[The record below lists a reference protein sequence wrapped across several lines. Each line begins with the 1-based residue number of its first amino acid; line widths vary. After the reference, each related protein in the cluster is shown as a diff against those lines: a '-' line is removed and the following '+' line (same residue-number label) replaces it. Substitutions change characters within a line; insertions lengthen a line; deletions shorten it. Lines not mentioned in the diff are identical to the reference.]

1 MAHTD
6 VATAARTLG
15 PMATVLKN
23 QLPEVTKTVT
33 AHDQQMTT
41 LARETERGFEQERS
55 EREKANRQIREALHA
70 NAPLEIAGALLI
82 AIGIILSAAASF
94 L

>member
-6 VATAARTLG
+6 VATAARTRG
-15 PMATVLKN
+15 PMPTVLKN
-23 QLPEVTKTVT
+23 QLREVTKTVT

-55 EREKANRQIREALHA
+55 ERDTADRQIREALRA
-70 NAPLEIAGALLI
+70 NAPLEIAGAGLI
-82 AIGIILSAAASF
+82 AVGLVLSAVGS

>member
-1 MAHTD
+1 
-6 VATAARTLG
+6 
-15 PMATVLKN
+15 
-23 QLPEVTKTVT
+23 
-33 AHDQQMTT
+33 MTS
-41 LARETERGFEQERS
+41 ARETERGFEQERS